1 MQQSYLWLCV
11 PDKTHGTQMN
21 KTEMGNRQ
29 SHHGT
34 WGYPRYPS
42 IVDRTSSRF
51 VKDIVDLNNIVNE
64 MILMDVHRTL
74 NPNCSKHVLF
84 MCTRATDWARPY
96 SSPENKLPW
105 FLGIEVIWHI
115 ASDHSGIKV
124 EIVKKKALVPLPLFL
139 CRTTPHLSVAHWPKP
154 VQPCTILF
162 DSLWGFEVSSI
173 Y

>member
-1 MQQSYLWLCV
+1 MHQSYLWLCV

-34 WGYPRYPS
+34 WGFQLS

-51 VKDIVDLNNIVNE
+51 VKDIDLNNIVNE

-96 SSPENKLPW
+96 SSPKNKLPW

-115 ASDHSGIKV
+115 TSDHSGIKV
-124 EIVKKKALVPLPLFL
+124 EIVKKRPSCL
-139 CRTTPHLSVAHWPKP
+139 CPCFYVGPHLICLLHIDLSQFSHA
-154 VQPCTILF
+154 QFFSIA
-162 DSLWGFEVSSI
+162 SEVLK
-173 Y
+173 